1 MRVAGLEDYPG
12 IAEVRLVCWPPSD
25 AEFYERALDGGDPS
39 DPGS

>member
-12 IAEVRLVCWPPSD
+12 IAEVRLVCWLPSD
-25 AEFYERALDGGDPS
+25 AELYEPALAGGDPM